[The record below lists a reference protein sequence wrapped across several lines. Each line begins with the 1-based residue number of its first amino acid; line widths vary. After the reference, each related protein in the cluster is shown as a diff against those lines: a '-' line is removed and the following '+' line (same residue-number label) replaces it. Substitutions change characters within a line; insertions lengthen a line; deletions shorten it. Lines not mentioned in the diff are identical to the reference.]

1 MKGLTQANTFKLA
14 HALKQKELG
23 LAPVIVVNRR
33 APSISKQSLIAFNPV
48 ETS

>member
-23 LAPVIVVNRR
+23 LTPPIVVSRR
-33 APSISKQSLIAFNPV
+33 TSSYSKQSLVAFNPN